1 MREIQPRRPEP
12 VDRELWFY
20 TIRPEDV
27 GKTVIHTE
35 EGPLNM
41 TDSIGWVLRID
52 IGRRLY
58 GRVDNCGVRNWQR
71 ESEQQYAE
79 RVRHAEE

>member
-1 MREIQPRRPEP
+1 MREIQPLPPKP
-12 VDRELWFY
+12 VDGELWFY

-27 GKTVIHTE
+27 GKTVIPTE
-35 EGPLNM
+35 EGPIRVG
-41 TDSIGWVLRID
+41 DAIGRVLLVD

-58 GRVDNCGVRNWQR
+58 GRVDGYGVRNWQR

-79 RVRHAEE
+79 RVRHTEE